1 MAGEQES
8 FTLSITVTANGYNM
22 ILQGLSAMPYNQVRA
37 LIDNIEEQ
45 AKMQVDIFKSRN
57 QTIKDIEEIE
67 EPTEET
73 SIA

>member
-45 AKMQVDIFKSRN
+45 AKMQVDIFNS
-57 QTIKDIEEIE
+57 QKDLE
-67 EPTEET
+67 EPTEEIST
-73 SIA
+73 T